1 MSFNYVFIKYCET
14 FFRCL
19 DLLFEVHVVGWMLKQ
34 LSLALAG
41 KQGRSAF
48 IFPPFPKP
56 VDHPMPEIFFATS

>member
-1 MSFNYVFIKYCET
+1 MFLLNIAKS

-41 KQGRSAF
+41 KQGRWAF

-56 VDHPMPEIFFATS
+56 VGHPKPEMFFATS